1 MLIRTL
7 GWLLVF
13 ACLPAVGGCLS
24 TQNQNSSRLNF
35 EQQALYDLLV
45 AQGMQASKAKLIAV
59 VPAARQ
65 IYFDDKKC
73 LGYGAKPGSDAYV
86 ACRAQLETGRNHALA
101 AAPARKLN

>member
-1 MLIRTL
+1 MIRTF

-13 ACLPAVGGCLS
+13 ACLPAVGGSLS
-24 TQNQNSSRLNF
+24 AQDQNSSRLNF
-35 EQQALYDLLV
+35 QQQELYDLLV

-65 IYFDDKKC
+65 IYFDDQKC
-73 LGYGAKPGSDAYV
+73 LGYRAKPGSDAYV